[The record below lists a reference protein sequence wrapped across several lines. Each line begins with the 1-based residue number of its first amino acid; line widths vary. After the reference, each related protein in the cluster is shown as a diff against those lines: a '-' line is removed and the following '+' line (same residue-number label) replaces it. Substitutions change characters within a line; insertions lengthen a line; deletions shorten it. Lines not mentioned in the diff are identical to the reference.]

1 MTQAPRGMFTGLSMH
16 TKREEMSLA
25 VLEGVAFSLK
35 ENIEIIKSQGVS
47 ISKAK
52 ICGGGTKNRL
62 WLKLIATILNV
73 QLEIPSFEDAGALAP
88 ACSPQRATKIMYRII
103 FTV

>member
-1 MTQAPRGMFTGLSMH
+1 MITKKMRKNIWAKAMCFFLPYLMGERSPVNDTNARGMFTGLSMH

-35 ENIEIIKSQGVS
+35 ENIEIIKSQGVN

-52 ICGGGTKNRL
+52 ICGGGTK
-62 WLKLIATILNV
+62 K
-73 QLEIPSFEDAGALAP
+73 Q
-88 ACSPQRATKIMYRII
+88 
-103 FTV
+103 TVAETDCNYS